1 MMMVDSVMTN
11 VDDVKKLISIIL
23 IIILIIQCIFNL
35 LLSIQGSL
43 VYRHK
48 AHNKS
53 ALCII
58 NTVNYSTVMTLKL
71 KCGLQRC

>member
-35 LLSIQGSL
+35 YCPFRE
-43 VYRHK
+43 VRFTDTKHT
-48 AHNKS
+48 
-53 ALCII
+53 I
-58 NTVNYSTVMTLKL
+58 NLPCV
-71 KCGLQRC
+71 